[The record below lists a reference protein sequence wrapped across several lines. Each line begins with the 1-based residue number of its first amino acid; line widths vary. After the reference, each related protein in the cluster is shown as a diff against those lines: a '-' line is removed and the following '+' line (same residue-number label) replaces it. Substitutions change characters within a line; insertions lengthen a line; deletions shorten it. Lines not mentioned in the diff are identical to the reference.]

1 MHVLQ
6 VAGGVGSLFSL
17 SFSRNCKRRIR
28 VEASGLQEIEAA
40 DKIVGTW
47 CIDYHE
53 GQFKSMMLGVSIF
66 QCQ

>member
-40 DKIVGTW
+40 DKIVGT
-47 CIDYHE
+47 
-53 GQFKSMMLGVSIF
+53 
-66 QCQ
+66 